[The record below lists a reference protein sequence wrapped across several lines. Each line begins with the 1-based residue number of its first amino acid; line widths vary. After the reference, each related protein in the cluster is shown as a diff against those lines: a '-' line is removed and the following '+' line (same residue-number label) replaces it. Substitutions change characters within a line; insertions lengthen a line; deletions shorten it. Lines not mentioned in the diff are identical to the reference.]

1 MKAYRPKVDIF
12 NRKYYNKHM
21 KIFDLIEEI
30 KLEVKELNDSQRY
43 LIHNE
48 FSSDEWASSGRLFL
62 KGITLDSVMPTEV
75 LVTLRGIQD
84 FYNQHRH
91 ITHKQSLYICHAVI
105 DYWDQI
111 SLDVRCSLIS

>member
-1 MKAYRPKVDIF
+1 
-12 NRKYYNKHM
+12 M
-21 KIFDLIEEI
+21 KIFDLIEEV
-30 KLEVKELNDSQRY
+30 KLEVKDLNDSQRY

-48 FSSDEWASSGRLFL
+48 FSSNEWANAGKLFL

-84 FYNQHRH
+84 YYNQHRH
-91 ITHKQSLYICHAVI
+91 ITHKQSLYICHAII

-111 SLDVRCSLIS
+111 SVDVRSALIS